1 MTVVLITVDELR
13 ARLAEPGLRI
23 ADVRFDLADTAKGEA
38 AYRAAHLPGAIYAHL
53 DRDLSDHAL
62 IGLGRH
68 PLPAAETFAR
78 WLSQVGYTP
87 DQAWVV
93 HDDATGAFAARL
105 WWMLRAIGHRDVRV
119 LDGGYAAWVAAYA
132 PLTAVVPNL
141 APTSIDVRYDASASA
156 DFADVE
162 ALRNDAS
169 QRLVDARA
177 TPRFRGEVE
186 PLDPVAGHVPG
197 AINRPF
203 ADNLDASGR
212 FKSPDALRAEWS
224 RVLGDVSPARVVH
237 MCGSG
242 VTACHNLLA
251 MEHAGLSGSRLFL
264 PSWSGWVADRSRAVA
279 TGDA

>member
-1 MTVVLITVDELR
+1 MTAVLIAVDELR

-38 AYRAAHLPGAIYAHL
+38 AYRVAHLPGAIYAHL

-62 IGLGRH
+62 NGLGRH

-78 WLSQVGYTP
+78 WLSQIGYAP
-87 DQAWVV
+87 DQSWVV
-93 HDDATGAFAARL
+93 YDDATGAFAARM

-119 LDGGYAAWVAAYA
+119 LDGGYAAWVAANA
-132 PLTAVVPNL
+132 PLTDVVPNL
-141 APTSIDVRYDASASA
+141 APTSVDVCYDASASA

-177 TPRFRGEVE
+177 APRFRGEVE

-203 ADNLDASGR
+203 ADNLDANGR
-212 FKSPDALRAEWS
+212 FKSPDTLQAEWS
-224 RVLGDVSPARVVH
+224 RVLGDVSPERVVH

-251 MEHAGLSGSRLFL
+251 MELAGLSGSHLFP
-264 PSWSGWVADRSRAVA
+264 PSWSGWVSDRNRAVA